1 MSELSVSERR
11 IKPIHDAIEGEN
23 WKQALQIC
31 EKWQKKGEKSD
42 HFQVRTLSHLLPK
55 LDSETLSRLSKLS
68 S

>member
-42 HFQVRTLSHLLPK
+42 HFQVRALSTCRPN
-55 LDSETLSRLSKLS
+55 
-68 S
+68 

>member
-42 HFQVRTLSHLLPK
+42 HFQVRTPPPCAAQT
-55 LDSETLSRLSKLS
+55 EY
-68 S
+68 

>member
-11 IKPIHDAIEGEN
+11 IKLIHDAIEGEN

-42 HFQVRTLSHLLPK
+42 HFQVKTLSTCCPK
-55 LDSETLSRLSKLS
+55 LSTETSPRLSKLS